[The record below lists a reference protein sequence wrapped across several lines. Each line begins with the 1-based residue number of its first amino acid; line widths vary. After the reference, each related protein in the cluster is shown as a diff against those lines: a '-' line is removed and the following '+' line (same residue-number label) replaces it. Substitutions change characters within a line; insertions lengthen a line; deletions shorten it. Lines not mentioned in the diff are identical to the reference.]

1 MEMAKFTVKTKL
13 DNVIQVED
21 GSFSYNQEIVSMQW
35 KEWIE
40 DGEDIQENKD
50 GIGRETNT
58 FLHSNKTH

>member
-1 MEMAKFTVKTKL
+1 MAKFTVKTKL
-13 DNVIQVED
+13 NNVIQDED

-40 DGEDIQENKD
+40 DGEQDIQENKD

-58 FLHSNKTH
+58 FLHNHQTH

>member
-1 MEMAKFTVKTKL
+1 MAKFTVKTKL
-13 DNVIQVED
+13 DNVIQDED

-40 DGEDIQENKD
+40 DGEDIQENQD

-58 FLHSNKTH
+58 FLHNHQTH

>member
-1 MEMAKFTVKTKL
+1 MAKFTVKTKL
-13 DNVIQVED
+13 DNVIQDED

-40 DGEDIQENKD
+40 DGEQDIQEDKD

-58 FLHSNKTH
+58 FLHNHQTH

>member
-1 MEMAKFTVKTKL
+1 MAKFTVKTKL
-13 DNVIQVED
+13 DNVIQDED

-40 DGEDIQENKD
+40 DGEQDIQENKD

-58 FLHSNKTH
+58 FLHNHQTH

>member
-1 MEMAKFTVKTKL
+1 MAKFTVKTKL
-13 DNVIQVED
+13 DNVIQDED

-40 DGEDIQENKD
+40 DGEIVQEDKD